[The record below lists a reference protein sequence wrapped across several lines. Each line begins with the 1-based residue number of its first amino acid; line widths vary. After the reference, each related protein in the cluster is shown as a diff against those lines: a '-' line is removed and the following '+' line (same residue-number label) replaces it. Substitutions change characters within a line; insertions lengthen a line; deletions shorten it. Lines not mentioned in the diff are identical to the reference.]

1 VKEHQRLFDAYALM
15 QAREQLK
22 IDDEEFTRFMSRFRA
37 LQDVRRQTWRSAS
50 ASSRSCAGS

>member
-1 VKEHQRLFDAYALM
+1 MFDAYALM